1 MKLGNC
7 QPVTRS
13 EKLLRPWMWIWSLVV
28 VLGVVTELLA
38 DEAPLKSRP
47 SRLSSGPLP
56 NIILVMPDDMG
67 WGDIAAHGHPLVKTP
82 HLDRLHRESVRFTDF
97 HVSPTCSPTRAA
109 LLSGRHEFKN
119 GVTHTIKERERLAL
133 DTITL
138 PQVLRDA
145 GYLSAIFGKWHLG
158 DEDAY
163 QPQQRGFHEVFIHGA
178 GGIGQTYPGSCGDA
192 PNNKYHNP
200 TLWHNKRFVTTKG
213 YCTDLFFD
221 QAMKWMAARLNGQ
234 KHAES
239 KPDDPKAST
248 AYSPFFVMITPNAP
262 HAPLVSPGPKYDE
275 QYEGKSIGGKALSR
289 GDVAYYSMITNI
301 DENVGRL
308 LEFLD
313 RENAAE
319 KTLVIFLSDNGGTHT
334 HFYHGGY
341 RGGKGTMYSGGTHA
355 PSFWRWPQTLPAGVD
370 VTQLAAHID
379 IFPTLVDIAR
389 QLPLRDSRVRAQV
402 EGRSLLPLL
411 LDRQA
416 PWTDRT
422 LVTHVGRW
430 EKGQVEQAKFKNCSI
445 RNQRYRLVEN
455 RALYDLVED
464 RGEQTDVSAQHPD
477 VVTKLRNA
485 YDQWWGEIQPR
496 LVNEDAVGPA
506 TNPFHDRYYEQF
518 GPPKM

>member
-1 MKLGNC
+1 AATGL
-7 QPVTRS
+7 P
-13 EKLLRPWMWIWSLVV
+13 
-28 VLGVVTELLA
+28 A
-38 DEAPLKSRP
+38 DETPQTSLPPRLRGGRP
-47 SRLSSGPLP
+47 P

-67 WGDIAAHGHPLVKTP
+67 WGDIGAHGHPLVKTP

-119 GVTHTIKERERLAL
+119 GVTHTIQERERLAL

-138 PQVLRDA
+138 PQVLRGRD
-145 GYLSAIFGKWHLG
+145 YLSAIFGKWHLG

-163 QPQQRGFHEVFIHGA
+163 QPQRRGFHEVFIHGA

-192 PNNKYHNP
+192 PNNKYHDP
-200 TLWHNKRFVTTKG
+200 TLWHNTRFSTTKG
-213 YCTDLFFD
+213 YCTDLFFN
-221 QAMKWMAARLNGQ
+221 QAMKWMAARLSGQ
-234 KHAES
+234 RHAES
-239 KPDDPKAST
+239 NPDNLKAST
-248 AYSPFFVMITPNAP
+248 AYDPFFVMITPNAP

-275 QYEGKSIGGKALSR
+275 LYQGKSINGKALSP

-301 DENVGRL
+301 DENIGRL

-334 HFYHGGY
+334 HHYSGGY
-341 RGGKGTMYSGGTHA
+341 RGGKVTMYSGGTHA
-355 PSFWRWPQTLPAGVD
+355 PSFWRWPKTLPAGVD

-379 IFPTLVDIAR
+379 VLPTLADMAR
-389 QLPLRDSRVRAQV
+389 LMPLSNPRLRDQV

-411 LDRQA
+411 LDPQA

-422 LVTHVGRW
+422 LVTHIGRW
-430 EKGQVEQAKFKNCSI
+430 EKGQVAEAKYRNCSI

-455 RALYDLVED
+455 RALYDLAQD
-464 RGEQTDVSAQHPD
+464 RGEKTDVSDQHPD
-477 VVTKLRNA
+477 VVKQLRAA
-485 YDQWWGEIQPR
+485 YDRWWDEVQPR
-496 LVNEDAVGPA
+496 LVNEDAIGPA
-506 TNPFHDRYYEQF
+506 TNPYHDRYYKQF